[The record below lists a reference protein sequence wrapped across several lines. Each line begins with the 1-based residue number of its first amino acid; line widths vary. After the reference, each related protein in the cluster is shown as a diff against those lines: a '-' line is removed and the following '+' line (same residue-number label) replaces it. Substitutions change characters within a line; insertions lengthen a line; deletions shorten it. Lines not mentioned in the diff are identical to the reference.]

1 MSDRQEAGGRLIID
15 GKPYFVNVISN
26 PTIDD
31 VVVTECRIRAA
42 EIEQQQSLG
51 ESGRRVQ
58 RDIRDFL
65 IRLGVER

>member
-1 MSDRQEAGGRLIID
+1 MSDRQEAGGRLIIE
-15 GKPYFVNVISN
+15 GRPYFVRVISN

-31 VVVTECRIRAA
+31 VVVTEMRIRAS
-42 EIEQQQSLG
+42 EIEQQKDLS
-51 ESGRRVQ
+51 SSRRVA

>member
-1 MSDRQEAGGRLIID
+1 MSVRNDIEGRFLVDGQPVLIKLI
-15 GKPYFVNVISN
+15 NN

-31 VVVTECRIRAA
+31 VMVTEARVQATAVERGAVDPD
-42 EIEQQQSLG
+42 
-51 ESGRRVQ
+51 RRVA